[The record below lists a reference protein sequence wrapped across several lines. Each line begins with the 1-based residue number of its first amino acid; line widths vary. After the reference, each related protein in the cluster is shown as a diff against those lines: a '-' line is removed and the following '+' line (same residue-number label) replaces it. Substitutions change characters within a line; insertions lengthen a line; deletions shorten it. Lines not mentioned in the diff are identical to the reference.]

1 VIENIAVRFDR
12 DCVTSRREHDLRI
25 DVDLVGDGNPVKHIE
40 RRGHAGNSHRGRIV
54 DPAHRDLV
62 LTGKLIH
69 VGNVAA
75 SDGRNFTLLVSRVDE
90 GLDRARSLKGAVG
103 EHAVDLLAELLN
115 QGRHHGL
122 AGGGEAMKILVLLR
136 MSPDPED
143 ALELKADGSALD
155 REWMDLKLNDFDD
168 HALEEAVLLKEA
180 TAGSVIAVAI
190 GAGAQRTLQMAIARG
205 ATSAIAIEWPEEKMI
220 LTPAIAPTVAGL
232 ARDHAVDLVMT
243 GVQTSE
249 DILGQAAPF
258 IGGLLGWPHVSGT
271 SRIASEGPG
280 KLVVAQE
287 RGGGFV
293 ANYRITTPAVLGV
306 QTASSPPR
314 YASGTKLRE
323 AAQAPIE
330 SVPLGEAGPMLPI
343 VALEPIKEGSAETL
357 GATPKAAAETLVRI
371 LKDRGLIRGAA

>member
-1 VIENIAVRFDR
+1 
-12 DCVTSRREHDLRI
+12 
-25 DVDLVGDGNPVKHIE
+25 
-40 RRGHAGNSHRGRIV
+40 
-54 DPAHRDLV
+54 
-62 LTGKLIH
+62 
-69 VGNVAA
+69 
-75 SDGRNFTLLVSRVDE
+75 
-90 GLDRARSLKGAVG
+90 
-103 EHAVDLLAELLN
+103 
-115 QGRHHGL
+115 
-122 AGGGEAMKILVLLR
+122 MKILVLLR
-136 MSPDPED
+136 MNPDPD
-143 ALELKADGSALD
+143 GALELKADGSGLD
-155 REWMDLKLNDFDD
+155 REWMDLKLNEFDD

-205 ATSAIAIEWPEEKMI
+205 ATSAIAIEWPEEEMI

-232 ARDHAVDLVMT
+232 ARDHAVDLVLT

-271 SRIASEGPG
+271 SSIVSEGPG

-293 ANYRITTPAVLGV
+293 ANYRIATPAVLGV

-323 AAQAPIE
+323 AARAPIE

-357 GATPKAAAETLVRI
+357 GASPKEAAETLVRI